1 MINAN
6 LLPPEIKENIAQSK
20 ENSKGLKYVWLT
32 FGLLLVTVLIAG
44 GMWYYFNSTLGSTSD
59 ELQNRQEATKKY
71 GTLEEK
77 AKKLAERITT
87 IKQINSKTNHWS
99 GVISEIQKVM
109 PSGVY
114 LNSVRIDS
122 SAKVRDQIS
131 GYAVSKQEVATLRDA
146 MEKSDRFEFVDIESS
161 TTEKNPKTQA
171 DQENFTI
178 SFSLS
183 KGALK

>member
-6 LLPPEIKENIAQSK
+6 LLPPDIKKDIAQSK
-20 ENSKGLKYVWLT
+20 ENAKALRFVWLT
-32 FGLLLVTVLIAG
+32 LMVLIIVVAIALG
-44 GMWYYFNSTLGSTSD
+44 LWYYFTQSLNSTTADLT
-59 ELQNRQEATKKY
+59 NRQEATKKY

-87 IKQINSKTNHWS
+87 IKMINGKTNHWS

-114 LNSVRIDS
+114 LTSVRIDS
-122 SAKVRDQIS
+122 NPKVRAQIS
-131 GYAVSKQEVATLRDA
+131 GYAKSKQEVAALRDA
-146 MEKSDRFEFVDIESS
+146 MDKSEKFEFVDIESS

-171 DQENFTI
+171 DVENFSIT
-178 SFSLS
+178 FSLT